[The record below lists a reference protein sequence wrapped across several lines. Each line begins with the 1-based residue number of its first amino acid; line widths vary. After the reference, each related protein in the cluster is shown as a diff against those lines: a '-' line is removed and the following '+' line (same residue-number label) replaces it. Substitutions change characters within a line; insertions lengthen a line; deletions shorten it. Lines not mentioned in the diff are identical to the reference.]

1 MTPLNYRVFFSFD
14 FILWYVSVRYKSINE
29 RASFVK
35 SSAHTKVNYL
45 FFNTIFTIFTG
56 TIPYYVVLLKK
67 KKEIFNPKQP
77 LAGRGPRL
85 FVMQKNLF
93 FQAEIFKKTNQND
106 KLLHC
111 SHIQKGQINK
121 ISFVN

>member
-1 MTPLNYRVFFSFD
+1 YD
-14 FILWYVSVRYKSINE
+14 
-29 RASFVK
+29 
-35 SSAHTKVNYL
+35 
-45 FFNTIFTIFTG
+45 
-56 TIPYYVVLLKK
+56 VVLLKK
-67 KKEIFNPKQP
+67 KKEIFKPETA

>member
-1 MTPLNYRVFFSFD
+1 MP
-14 FILWYVSVRYKSINE
+14 
-29 RASFVK
+29 
-35 SSAHTKVNYL
+35 YL

-56 TIPYYVVLLKK
+56 TIPYDVVLLKK
-67 KKEIFNPKQP
+67 KKEIFKPETA

-93 FQAEIFKKTNQND
+93 FQAEIFKND
-106 KLLHC
+106 KLLLLHY

>member
-1 MTPLNYRVFFSFD
+1 M
-14 FILWYVSVRYKSINE
+14 
-29 RASFVK
+29 
-35 SSAHTKVNYL
+35 
-45 FFNTIFTIFTG
+45 
-56 TIPYYVVLLKK
+56 IPQYIYTCFLIPFLPFLPVLYDVVLLKK
-67 KKEIFNPKQP
+67 KKEIFKPETA